1 MEKSNNNNSL
11 TLETDVNLSLSIPSQ
26 EPKKFIIFLLL
37 RFAGL
42 IGLLLS
48 GAIFIFIIVRK
59 LPGDPWMLMI
69 GDSPITDSKLAY
81 IEALKQKW
89 GFYEPTIVQFWYWIR
104 NMLTGDWGESIILQ
118 KGRPVFDVINQ
129 RSPRTIEILTVSLLV
144 ALPIGVG
151 LGILSG
157 IKKGK
162 WIDRII
168 LGFAGVCFILP
179 LTSIGIHLQYFF
191 QDTIQH
197 LILPCSVLAIGWT
210 AILIIAIR
218 RIFSLKKS
226 KIMNFPTRNY
236 IRTFLAFLYISMIA
250 VRIETTFQLN
260 GIGLLTVAAINTLDY
275 FLLLALMLRQL
286 FLFQLAA
293 FTVDLIGSIIQCK
306 IKTKYPSDST
316 VQFSASADAHKYTFS
331 DPSEPLLVNR
341 TSQQLSNN
349 RVGEKPPVSWKSK
362 SMLVRPGII
371 LGGILLLFCIGV
383 ALSAPIFFSDKN
395 AILLMDITAGN
406 WAPPDDTHL
415 LGTSKFG
422 RDVLGRVLWGA
433 RIPILILFP
442 ISIVVGAV
450 GYVLGFLCTGKI
462 TFLDKFVDFILKM
475 SLMFPG
481 IFVFL
486 IYLSILGSRIEFEL
500 GLIGVFVF
508 FTSVMLGHRAISEN
522 QRKTVSKKQK
532 SRLLRNS
539 IPQIFTFTLILTIL
553 AESLLFLIEYFGF
566 GDPSTVSWGNDI
578 QYTRSKI
585 YNAPWAARWPAT
597 AFFILLLAI
606 LSMASSLYGY
616 LGKLSSSSSQS
627 QSIQTEIE

>member
-306 IKTKYPSDST
+306 INTKYPSDST

-341 TSQQLSNN
+341 ASQQLSNN

-578 QYTRSKI
+578 QYTQSKI

>member
-306 IKTKYPSDST
+306 INTKYPSDST

-341 TSQQLSNN
+341 ASQQLSNN

-508 FTSVMLGHRAISEN
+508 FT
-522 QRKTVSKKQK
+522 
-532 SRLLRNS
+532 
-539 IPQIFTFTLILTIL
+539 
-553 AESLLFLIEYFGF
+553 
-566 GDPSTVSWGNDI
+566 
-578 QYTRSKI
+578 
-585 YNAPWAARWPAT
+585 
-597 AFFILLLAI
+597 
-606 LSMASSLYGY
+606 
-616 LGKLSSSSSQS
+616 
-627 QSIQTEIE
+627 